1 MPSEIVSDMDLHPII
16 EDEEGRTPAASGA
29 APAPPEETPGAARAQ
44 TEPPGSG
51 EAFPGVRIVGSGE
64 GIVVRIG
71 EEGAWSDAVA
81 LLHQHLEQAQ
91 GFFQGQEMA
100 LEVGNRLLNGP
111 DLELIRARLGAH
123 EVVISAVRTTHPET
137 VASAAAVGLPG
148 SLVET
153 TEPSASKERT
163 AEQESA
169 HRWEVVLDKSGF
181 VTGDA
186 QEAADFDLPQA
197 IVDALAADASAGE
210 PSGPSHIDAEDGAA
224 PAASVDREEAEGE
237 EAPGQILFAPPYL
250 YRGSLRSG
258 QVFRHAGPVIV
269 LGDVNPG
276 AEVISGGDIFVWGRL
291 RGMAHA
297 GALGDESALVA
308 ALDFEPVQVRIAGY
322 IAMSP
327 KSISEEPGR
336 WFWSRNTVGKPEVA
350 RVVKGQIIVDTW
362 DAR

>member
-1 MPSEIVSDMDLHPII
+1 
-16 EDEEGRTPAASGA
+16 
-29 APAPPEETPGAARAQ
+29 
-44 TEPPGSG
+44 
-51 EAFPGVRIVGSGE
+51 
-64 GIVVRIG
+64 
-71 EEGAWSDAVA
+71 
-81 LLHQHLEQAQ
+81 QHLEQAH

-100 LEVGNRLLNGP
+100 LEVGDRLLNSP
-111 DLELIRARLGAH
+111 DLERIRERLHMH
-123 EVVISAVRTTHPET
+123 EVVISVVRTTHPET
-137 VASAAAVGLPG
+137 FASAEAVGL
-148 SLVET
+148 SALLLEA
-153 TEPSASKERT
+153 TEDPAPRDRT

-169 HRWEVVLDKSGF
+169 HRWEVVLDRTGF
-181 VTGDA
+181 VMEDVQA
-186 QEAADFDLPQA
+186 AADFELPQA
-197 IVDALAADASAGE
+197 IADALAADASAGAS
-210 PSGPSHIDAEDGAA
+210 PAPPRTDSEDGVP
-224 PAASVDREEAEGE
+224 PAASVEVEGVEREGE
-237 EAPGQILFAPPYL
+237 SSALLFAPPYL